1 MRKQAAIIGMIL
13 CLGGG
18 LAIGWF
24 IPALFP
30 AAPRVVLIDTIQS
43 RGTFIV
49 GTSADYP
56 PFEDYYT
63 NNDTYYG
70 FDIDIADLI
79 AAEMGVTVEW
89 VDMDFD
95 SLVGA
100 CTAGTIDMIAAAMT
114 YNEDRAEKLAA
125 SNTYVTV
132 AQAVIVKNSSLM
144 TITALDNLT
153 IPANQPV
160 GVQAGTVMQSEL
172 EALGMTVGVDLLTYP
187 RADALMLALDGGA
200 VKAAYVDEP
209 IYEAFKNT
217 YDIKII
223 FSTDPEPLALWTRY
237 SEPELLYVMNKVI
250 FEGYQ
255 DGTIQDLIITW
266 FG

>member
-30 AAPRVVLIDTIQS
+30 AAPRVALIDTIQT

-63 NNDTYYG
+63 SNDTYYG
-70 FDIDIADLI
+70 FDIDIA
-79 AAEMGVTVEW
+79 
-89 VDMDFD
+89 
-95 SLVGA
+95 
-100 CTAGTIDMIAAAMT
+100 
-114 YNEDRAEKLAA
+114 A

-132 AQAVIVKNSSLM
+132 SQAVIVKNSSVM

-153 IPANQPV
+153 IVSNQLV
-160 GVQAGTVMQSEL
+160 GVQAGTVMQQEL
-172 EALGMTVGVDLLTYP
+172 EDLGMLAGVNFTTFP
-187 RADALMLALDGGA
+187 RADVLMLALDGGA
-200 VKAAYVDEP
+200 IEAAYVDEP
-209 IYEAFKNT
+209 IYTAFKDT

-223 FSTDPEPLALWTRY
+223 LSTDPEPMALWTRY
-237 SEPELLYVMNKVI
+237 GEPELLYVMNKVI

-255 DGTIQDLIITW
+255 DGTIQDLLIKW